1 MFGKCSFTTRNLT
14 YEARMGIVSF
24 VLQKRKLRF
33 SVVRKLALPHLVTE
47 GQSKG

>member
-1 MFGKCSFTTRNLT
+1 MRNLT
-14 YEARMGIVSF
+14 YEARIGIVSF

-33 SVVRKLALPHLVTE
+33 RVVRKLALPHMVTE